1 MHPWTTCIHD
11 YKVLE
16 ISYFIHNQSVS
27 FESSG
32 FQGSQEVDHSS
43 MYHVIIA
50 ATVCTDIRSLGG
62 YGQTEKVLHCGTYE
76 K

>member
-1 MHPWTTCIHD
+1 M
-11 YKVLE
+11 
-16 ISYFIHNQSVS
+16 S